1 MSTEQSVDPHLIEQ
15 TKQQIRGLVVEIA
28 QLAKQDVNA
37 REFYGAFLDR
47 VVSALAA
54 AGGAVWTLGDAGAL
68 ELQYQINFRETR
80 LADNQQS
87 LQRHGMLL
95 QKTMAG
101 GEGALVAPHSG
112 EGDGNEPGNPT
123 DFLLILGLLKV
134 DREAKGL
141 VEIFQRPGAPPTT
154 QRGYLKFLLQMCEL
168 ASEFLKNR
176 QFRHFTDRQTLWN
189 QLENFSRVAHTSLDP
204 RETAYT
210 IANEG
215 RRLIECDRVSVAIRH
230 GRRCTVEAV
239 SGQDTFDKRSNVIS
253 LLNRLSTAVVAAGEP
268 LWYSGDTSDLA
279 PQVEDAVQAYV
290 DESHSKHVAVLPLKR
305 PVLDPTDE
313 EAEEP
318 ETVGALIVE
327 QIEDARPR
335 EGMVQRVN
343 VVCEHS
349 SLALANSLEHNDL
362 FLMPVWRTLGKAK
375 WVVAAKT
382 LPKTVSI
389 AIAVLV
395 VLVGM
400 FVIPVD
406 FSLTSDGKL
415 QPVDQREVFAAVE
428 GTIDGI
434 FVKHGDHVTKG
445 QTLVQMKST
454 DLAVQLADVTG
465 KLQQAQKSLFTAVNE
480 SRSRSGTGRADDNE
494 REKARA
500 QIPEFQEQVNN
511 FRNQLRLLNEKKEK
525 LQVTSPIDGVVTTW
539 DFERELQNRPVKP
552 GDALLTVAN
561 EKGDW
566 KLELDVPEDRMGHIT
581 VAQKDEGPEL
591 PVTYHLATEP
601 GSNYEGAVEDVH
613 ESAEVHGEEGSVVL
627 VKVKIDKEQHPLL
640 LRPGANVKARIYCGR
655 SSIGYWLF
663 HDALGFIESRVLF
676 PMNL

>member
-1 MSTEQSVDPHLIEQ
+1 MSTEQVDPQLIEQ

-28 QLAKQDVNA
+28 QLAKQQVDA

-54 AGGAVWTLGDAGAL
+54 VGGAVWTLGDAGSL

-80 LADNQQS
+80 LADNQQN

-101 GEGALVAPHSG
+101 GEGMLVAPHSG
-112 EGDGNEPGNPT
+112 EGDGNQAGNPT
-123 DFLLILGLLKV
+123 DFLLILGPIKV
-134 DREAKGL
+134 DQEPKG
-141 VEIFQRPGAPPTT
+141 VIEVFQRSGSPPTT

-168 ASEFLKNR
+168 ASDYLKNR
-176 QFRHFTDRQTLWN
+176 QLRHFTDRQTLWN

-215 RRLIECDRVSVAIRH
+215 RRLIECDRVSVAIRR
-230 GRRCTVEAV
+230 GRNCTIEAV
-239 SGQDTFDKRSNVIS
+239 SGQDTFDKRSNVIA
-253 LLNRLSTAVVAAGEP
+253 LLNRLSSAVVVAGEP

-279 PQVEDAVQAYV
+279 PQVEEAVQAYV

-305 PVLDPTDE
+305 PEPDKADE
-313 EAEEP
+313 DAEEP
-318 ETVGALIVE
+318 ETIGALIVE

-349 SLALANSLEHNDL
+349 SLALANALEHNSL

-375 WVVAAKT
+375 WIVAART
-382 LPKTVSI
+382 LPKTVAI

-400 FVIPVD
+400 FVVPVD

-415 QPVDQREVFAAVE
+415 QPVDRRDVFAAVE
-428 GTIDGI
+428 GTVDRILVRHGEH
-434 FVKHGDHVTKG
+434 VKKG
-445 QTLVQMKST
+445 QVLMEMKST
-454 DLAVQLADVTG
+454 DLDVAIEDVTG
-465 KLQQAQKSLFTAVNE
+465 QLNQALESLQAAVSAATSRGNSRNDDQDKAASQISEFEAKVASLRRQLNLL
-480 SRSRSGTGRADDNE
+480 
-494 REKARA
+494 REKKAK
-500 QIPEFQEQVNN
+500 
-511 FRNQLRLLNEKKEK
+511 LR
-525 LQVTSPIDGVVTTW
+525 VMSPIDGVITTW
-539 DFERELQNRPVKP
+539 DFDRELLTRPVKP

-561 EKGDW
+561 ESGDW
-566 KLELDVPEDRMGHIT
+566 ELELDVPEDRMGHIT
-581 VAQKDEGPEL
+581 LAQKAEGPQL
-591 PVTYHLATEP
+591 PVTYHLATQP
-601 GSNYEGAVEDVH
+601 GSNYEGEVLDVH
-613 ESAEVHGEEGSVVL
+613 ESAEVQGEEGSVVL
-627 VKVKIDKEQHPLL
+627 VKVKIDKEQHADL

-655 SSIGYWLF
+655 SSVGYWLF
-663 HDALGFIESRVLF
+663 HDAFGFLESRVLF